1 MTDFIDLF
9 AGIGGM
15 RLGFEKEGGNCV
27 FSSEIDTHAQDTYEE
42 NFSERPFGDIR
53 GIDSESIPSHDI
65 LLAGFPCQPFSIAGV
80 SKLGSMGRDHGL
92 IEQTRGTLFY
102 EISRILEH
110 HKPRAFLLE
119 NVKGLLWHGMPLKKI
134 DGMTDK
140 KIDALME
147 RFGTRSRIVNAS
159 DTQLQEVPG
168 IGEALSRRIRD
179 SRTFPRI
186 RETLE
191 SLGYTVTFQVVSSV
205 NFVPQRRERV
215 FIAGFLNGESFEF
228 PKPDNRIT
236 ALKDILERDVDPK
249 YTLNDHLWNYHKE
262 RKRMQKQKGNGFGYR
277 IFSDEQT
284 SGTLSARYYKD
295 GADIL
300 LHQSGKNPRK
310 LTPRECARL
319 MGFPDDFKLNK
330 SEVQAYK
337 QLGNAV
343 VPPVVEMIAKAM
355 IMSLNQSNQ

>member
-1 MTDFIDLF
+1 
-9 AGIGGM
+9 M
-15 RLGFEKEGGNCV
+15 R
-27 FSSEIDTHAQDTYEE
+27 
-42 NFSERPFGDIR
+42 
-53 GIDSESIPSHDI
+53 DS
-65 LLAGFPCQPFSIAGV
+65 
-80 SKLGSMGRDHGL
+80 
-92 IEQTRGTLFY
+92 

-147 RFGTRSRIVNAS
+147 RFGTRTRIVNAS
-159 DTQLQEVPG
+159 DSQLQEVPG

-179 SRTFPRI
+179 SRTFPKI
-186 RETLE
+186 REILE

-215 FIAGFLNGESFEF
+215 FIAGFLNGVSFEF
-228 PKPDNRIT
+228 PKPENRIT
-236 ALKDILERDVDPK
+236 ALKDILEMDVDPK

-300 LHQSGKNPRK
+300 LHQSGRNPRK

-355 IMSLNQSNQ
+355 ITSLNQSNQ

>member
-1 MTDFIDLF
+1 MRFIDLF

-15 RLGFEKEGGNCV
+15 RLAFENVGCECV
-27 FSSEIDTHAQDTYEE
+27 FSSEIDKHARDTYLE
-42 NFSERPFGDIR
+42 NFGERPEGDIR
-53 GIDSESIPSHDI
+53 GIDSDSIPSHDI

-119 NVKGLLWHGMPLKKI
+119 NVKGLLWHGTPLKKI
-134 DGMTDK
+134 DGMTDN
-140 KIDALME
+140 KITALME

-159 DTQLQEVPG
+159 DRQLQEVPG

-215 FIAGFLNGESFEF
+215 FIVGFLDGESFEF

-236 ALKDILERDVDPK
+236 TLKDILEREVDPK

-262 RKRMQKQKGNGFGYR
+262 RKRMQRQKGNGFGYR
-277 IFSDEQT
+277 IFSEEQT

-355 IMSLNQSNQ
+355 IMELDQSTN